1 MTARH
6 GDLFHRSVALTA
18 AVDDAL
24 EHLAEIEDTS
34 RSHLMREALSML
46 FADRG
51 IDVDATEGVQ
61 TNPLAVAE
69 RRKRRKAPPGDAV
82 RAAFTEWWRDHARE
96 LTTASSDALL
106 LDLVAG
112 CVIEHIDRDGLVHDL
127 PEDVLPVDDRVN
139 QYGITLAVGEL
150 VQAGGIARVRKRRG
164 PHLLRPAPWVGER
177 NH

>member
-69 RRKRRKAPPGDAV
+69 RRKRRKAPPGDSV

-106 LDLVAG
+106 VDLVAG
-112 CVIEHIDRDGLVHDL
+112 CVIEHIEDWRIDYNINRPHSAHGDL
-127 PEDVLPVDDRVN
+127 SPAEFAAEWTIN
-139 QYGITLAVGEL
+139 QP
-150 VQAGGIARVRKRRG
+150 QAA
-164 PHLLRPAPWVGER
+164 
-177 NH
+177 